1 MECQCWANAQYS
13 RRECLE
19 LVGILRS
26 VSDEDLEKKVLK
38 IFEKVGC
45 PIEGNNIEACH
56 RLSEKK
62 KKKKRKHNSEIFL
75 PKGLPKCTWR
85 EERVEKVGHMKKK
98 MVFQRTTPIF
108 GVHIIVCYGQRLNVW
123 ILWKK
128 SVAFMCHEVPLKSN
142 SVKIV
147 YCCQ

>member
-1 MECQCWANAQYS
+1 M
-13 RRECLE
+13 
-19 LVGILRS
+19 
-26 VSDEDLEKKVLK
+26 EKKVLK

-98 MVFQRTTPIF
+98 NGFPEDNTYIWCTYYRVLWSKAKCLNSLKKISSFYVSWGAFKIKFSENSLLLPITH
-108 GVHIIVCYGQRLNVW
+108 VNLPLPSES
-123 ILWKK
+123 LWGIW
-128 SVAFMCHEVPLKSN
+128 S
-142 SVKIV
+142 
-147 YCCQ
+147 